1 MTQKTF
7 DCVDLQ
13 RKIRDKFVQEAEM
26 NLDKFFELIEIK
38 KKSSQVNKKLTNR
51 LELENHVINA
61 WYIIMKKKI
70 FDCVE
75 MKWKIH
81 EEWWKEAGETFE
93 GLIRLHDKLKE
104 TNDLYKFLIERKEKQ
119 MTTVWSNNEKKLYF
133 VYHFLKEAYK

>member
-38 KKSSQVNKKLTNR
+38 KKSSQVNKKLINR

-61 WYIIMKKKI
+61 
-70 FDCVE
+70 
-75 MKWKIH
+75 
-81 EEWWKEAGETFE
+81 
-93 GLIRLHDKLKE
+93 
-104 TNDLYKFLIERKEKQ
+104 
-119 MTTVWSNNEKKLYF
+119 
-133 VYHFLKEAYK
+133 